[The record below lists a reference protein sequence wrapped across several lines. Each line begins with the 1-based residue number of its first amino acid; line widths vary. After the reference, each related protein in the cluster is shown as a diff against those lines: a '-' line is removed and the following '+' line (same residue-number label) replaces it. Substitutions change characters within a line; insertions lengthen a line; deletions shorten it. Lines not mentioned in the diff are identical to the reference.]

1 MEGERE
7 NKVGKKERGTEKWE
21 IRRREGK
28 GWKLTITEYLYING
42 KPPRGGVLLS
52 SLKGQRLR
60 LGFRH
65 DVNEVLPWMRAD
77 WYWRCLQPGPDP

>member
-21 IRRREGK
+21 IRTREGK

-42 KPPRGGVLLS
+42 KPP
-52 SLKGQRLR
+52 
-60 LGFRH
+60 
-65 DVNEVLPWMRAD
+65 
-77 WYWRCLQPGPDP
+77 